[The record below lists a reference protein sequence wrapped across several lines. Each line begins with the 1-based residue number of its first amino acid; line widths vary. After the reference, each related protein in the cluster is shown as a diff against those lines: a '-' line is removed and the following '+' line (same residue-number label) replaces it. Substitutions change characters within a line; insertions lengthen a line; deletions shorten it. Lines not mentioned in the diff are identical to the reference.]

1 MGRPEPC
8 VLFAQTF
15 VHPHLDEYVD
25 EVVFLEPIVITAC
38 EFLEQSAA
46 SVSQAVTLVG
56 ATSPPSFAIEVFVH
70 CEGETRFRRLC
81 QPFLYS
87 HSSSNVLEV
96 EAVVTSH
103 LVVRGSYRSLSL
115 VIYGNTAEDLGQFN
129 IEFDDNALTDLV
141 DSAEG
146 KLEDLPLALHS
157 TNFTIEDST
166 SLRVL
171 SIAVPASDIS
181 LEVKLFLQL
190 MLKILE
196 FLKLGDAGHKVVST
210 VVSAISSYISSDV
223 CESISGSYQ
232 TRKRSEKF
240 DVLNSV
246 VNEARKEL
254 LKVYKVLKQNS
265 GSESSECLLE
275 GNDLELEAEL
285 LDSKALVDM
294 FNRYFHFQRHSSY
307 VGDHRLSRSEHAL
320 LSLSVAHLLCS
331 GSESC
336 FQFVSS
342 GGMDQLANFFSK
354 DGQNS
359 TTTMLLLLGVV
370 ERATRYSIG
379 CEAFLGWWPREDDD
393 IPSGISDGYSQLLK
407 LILSKPRHD
416 VASLAT
422 YLLHRLRFYEVASR
436 YEFAVLSVLGNI
448 STDGR
453 VTDVTLNM
461 LTSAEI
467 LLKKLLKLINS
478 RGPIEDPSP
487 IAFGSRSLITGQTD
501 GLLSYKTTS
510 GLISSSSCC
519 FSDWDIDSHLLWLL
533 KERGFLSLSTAL
545 LSSSKL
551 RVEEGHVM
559 EIFMDVTSSIEAV
572 ILSFLFCR
580 SGLVFLLQD
589 PELSSTLINALRGGH
604 RGNKEDCIPLRYAS
618 VLISKG
624 FFCNPLEIGMIVGMH
639 LKMVNAI
646 DCLLS
651 SNPQSEEFLWV
662 LWELSALSR
671 SDCGRQALLSLG
683 NFPEAVTILIE
694 ALSSVKES
702 ESSGKNSG
710 SSPVNLTIF
719 HSAAEIIEAIV
730 TDSTASSLSSWI
742 GHALELHKALHFSS
756 PGSNR
761 KDAPSRLLEWID
773 AGVVYHK
780 HGGIGLLRYA
790 AVLVSGGDAQLTST
804 SILVS
809 DLTDVENVVGESSG
823 GSDINVMENLGKFT
837 SEKSFDG
844 VTLLDSSL
852 AQLTTALRILSF
864 ISENPTTAVT
874 LYDEGAVIVIYAI
887 LVNCRF
893 MLERSSNNYDYLVDE
908 GTECNTTSDLLLER
922 NRELSIVDL
931 LVSSLVLLITLLQ
944 KLQEAKEQH
953 RNTKLM
959 NALLRLHREISPKL
973 AACAA
978 DLSSPY
984 PDFAIGYGAVC
995 HLIVSSLAFW
1005 PVHGWSPGLFHTL
1018 LTSIQA
1024 TSLLTLGPKE
1034 TSSLLYLL
1042 SDLFPE
1048 EDIWQWTSRMPLLSA
1063 RRMLAVGTLLGP
1075 QKERQ
1080 VNWYLEHGH
1089 ADKLVGQLALH
1100 VDKIAELVQH
1110 YAISALVVIQDLL
1123 RVFVI
1128 RIALQNADYASM
1140 LIRPLLS
1147 SIIHLVSES
1156 CSPSETDAFKV
1167 LRLLDFL
1174 VSLLEHPLGKGLLLK
1189 EGTLQMLTKVLERC
1203 YVNVDVVG
1211 KQTQDTR
1218 SSANYSFSLLTW
1230 CPPVFRFFMLL
1241 FHYEASWHYPQS
1253 PDIKKIENLSDED
1266 CCLILRYLLKGCQVL
1281 PVGKELL
1288 ACLAAFKELASC
1300 SKGQMAIGSTL
1311 FGIHSHAREL
1321 DSRKDNMNESYN
1333 GPSIAEWENCP
1344 PLLSCWMKLLRSIE
1358 AKEDLTTYTIEAV
1371 YALSVGCLQFCMSGG
1386 SLISDR
1392 VVVLKYL
1399 FGLSDDMAKPAG
1411 FPEESINYILEFCSL
1426 LSSKMVMD
1434 DCLITSHLQIPLCQV
1449 SESVKSLSLVLQR
1462 PIGSMEV
1469 NDVVLPQN
1477 DVFVVSK
1484 THQMLENSVEK
1495 IDEHLYIGGLGD
1507 ELLWQCPETL
1517 PDRLT
1522 QTNHGAKRKLSSMD
1536 GPARRHR
1543 GESFQ
1548 TDNSAQNAYSRG
1560 VAHSTVAS
1568 GPTRRD
1574 AFRQRKPNTSRPP
1587 SMHVDDYVARERNV
1601 EGVSNVIA
1609 VPRAGPTG
1617 GRPPSI
1623 HVDEFMARQRERQN
1637 PSAPVAG
1644 EAVGHL
1650 KNDSPVKPTDGEKL
1664 NKSKQ
1669 LKTDFDDDLQGID
1682 IVFDGEE
1689 SDSDDKLPFP
1699 QPDDNLQQP
1708 APVIVDQSSPHSI
1721 VEETESD
1728 AVDSSQFYH
1737 MGTPLGSN
1745 MDENAQS
1752 EFSSKMSGSRPDMS
1766 VTRESS
1772 VSSDRKYVEQS
1783 DDSKNVV
1790 QAKYS
1795 GGYDSAAANNSGY
1808 PVSLY
1813 SNPSNSSMQL
1823 PVDSR
1828 MASQSFFVKNSPQH
1842 VGNATGSQGLYDQ
1855 RFLPNQPPLPPM
1867 PPPPTVSPVIS
1878 HAKDSVPIQSS
1889 PIVNSPAGMQHQMAF
1904 QVQTEYSSQFN
1915 NGSTSTS
1922 LATSVPMPDSKYSR
1936 TSMSSPGGPSRL
1948 APPLPHTP
1956 PPFASS
1962 SYNLSSVKT
1971 SASQPSLYNQTNT
1984 GTTELSQAPIPPAGA
1999 RFSSYPPNPSM
2010 LSMGF
2015 SRPASMPLTLYGNT
2029 TNQQLSENQ
2038 PSIMQNVSNPSA
2050 SFQSMHSVTQL
2061 QPLQPPQ
2068 LPRPPQPPQLLRP
2081 PILALP
2087 QLEQRMAVQSNV
2099 QVHQLQMLQQSQ
2111 VSSMQTYYQTQQQEF
2126 SHALQLQQVEHSQQ
2140 PGDAQSQQE
2149 PDSGMSLHE
2158 YFKSPEAIQSLLRDR
2173 EKLCQLLEQHPK
2185 LMQMLQERLGQL

>member
-8 VLFAQTF
+8 VLFTQTF

-25 EVVFLEPIVITAC
+25 EVVFSEPIVITAC
-38 EFLEQSAA
+38 EFLEQSAS
-46 SVSQAVTLVG
+46 SVAQSVTLVG

-141 DSAEG
+141 DSTEG
-146 KLEDLPLALHS
+146 KLEDLPLALRS
-157 TNFTIEDST
+157 TNFTIDDSRS
-166 SLRVL
+166 SLSAL
-171 SIAVPASDIS
+171 SVPVPATDIT
-181 LEVKLFLQL
+181 LEVKVFLQL

-196 FLKLGDAGHKVVST
+196 FPELGDAGHKVVST
-210 VVSAISSYISSDV
+210 VVSAISSYISSDI
-223 CESISGSYQ
+223 CESISGRYQ
-232 TRKRSEKF
+232 TGKKCEKF
-240 DVLNSV
+240 EELHAV

-254 LKVYKVLKQNS
+254 LEVYKVLRKKF
-265 GSESSECLLE
+265 GTESSECSAE
-275 GNDLELEAEL
+275 GNYLDLDAEM
-285 LDSKALVDM
+285 LDSKMLVEM
-294 FNRYFHFQRHSSY
+294 FNQYFHFRRHSSCI
-307 VGDHRLSRSEHAL
+307 GCHCLSRSEHAL
-320 LSLSVAHLLCS
+320 LGLSMAHLLCS
-331 GSESC
+331 GRESC
-336 FQFVSS
+336 FQFVNS
-342 GGMDQLANFFSK
+342 GGMEQLAVFFSK

-359 TTTMLLLLGVV
+359 TTIMLLLLGVV
-370 ERATRYSIG
+370 ERATRYSVG
-379 CEAFLGWWPREDDD
+379 CEGFLGWWPREDES
-393 IPSGISDGYSQLLK
+393 IPSGISEGYSHLLK

-436 YEFAVLSVLGNI
+436 YESAVLSVLENI
-448 STDGR
+448 STVGR
-453 VTDVTLNM
+453 VTDVALNM
-461 LTSAEI
+461 LSSAEI

-487 IAFGSRSLITGQTD
+487 MACASRSLITGQTD

-510 GLISSSSCC
+510 SLISSSSCC
-519 FSDWDIDSHLLWLL
+519 FSDCDIDSHLLGLL

-545 LSSSKL
+545 LSSSIL
-551 RVEEGHVM
+551 RVEGGHVM
-559 EIFMDVTSSIEAV
+559 EIFMDVSSSIEAV

-580 SGLVFLLQD
+580 SGSIFLLQD
-589 PELSSTLINALRGGH
+589 PELSATLIHALRGGH
-604 RGNKEDCIPLRYAS
+604 RGNKEDCIPLHYAS

-624 FFCNPLEIGMIVGMH
+624 FFGSPLEIGMIIEMH

-651 SNPQSEEFLWV
+651 SNLQSEEFLWV
-662 LWELSALSR
+662 VWELSALSR
-671 SDCGRQALLSLG
+671 SDCGRQALLALG
-683 NFPEAVTILIE
+683 NFPEAVSILIE
-694 ALSSVKES
+694 ALSSIKES
-702 ESSGKNSG
+702 ESIGKNSG

-730 TDSTASSLSSWI
+730 TDSTASSLGSWI
-742 GHALELHKALHFSS
+742 GHAMELHRALHFSS

-790 AVLVSGGDAQLTST
+790 AVLASGGDAQLTST

-809 DLTDVENVVGESSG
+809 DLTDVENVVGETSS
-823 GSDINVMENLGKFT
+823 GSDINVMENLGKFI

-844 VTLLDSSL
+844 VTLRDSSL

-864 ISENPTTAVT
+864 ISENPTVAAT

-931 LVSSLVLLITLLQ
+931 LVPSLVLLITLLQ

-973 AACAA
+973 AACAT

-984 PDFAIGYGAVC
+984 PDYAIGYGAVC
-995 HLIVSSLAFW
+995 HLIASALAFW

-1018 LTSIQA
+1018 LASVQG

-1034 TSSLLYLL
+1034 TCSLLYLL

-1048 EDIWQWTSRMPLLSA
+1048 EDIWLWTSGMPLLTT
-1063 RRMLAVGTLLGP
+1063 RRMLAVGTILGP
-1075 QKERQ
+1075 HKERH
-1080 VNWYLEHGH
+1080 VNWYLESGH
-1089 ADKLVGQLALH
+1089 LEKVVGQLAPHL
-1100 VDKIAELVQH
+1100 DKIAEIIQH

-1128 RIALQNADYASM
+1128 RIACQNANYASM
-1140 LIRPLLS
+1140 LIRPVLS
-1147 SIIHLVSES
+1147 SIIHHVSES
-1156 CSPSETDAFKV
+1156 FSPSDTDAYKV

-1174 VSLLEHPLGKGLLLK
+1174 VSLVEHPLGKGLLLR
-1189 EGTLQMLTKVLERC
+1189 EGTLQMLTKLLDRC
-1203 YVNVDVVG
+1203 FVFVDIDG
-1211 KQTQDTR
+1211 KQTPDR
-1218 SSANYSFSLLTW
+1218 SSAKYSFNFFSW
-1230 CPPVFRFFMLL
+1230 CLPVFKFIMLL
-1241 FHYEASWHYPQS
+1241 FHSENSRHYPRRH
-1253 PDIKKIENLSDED
+1253 DLKYLEKLNDED
-1266 CCLILRYLLKGCQVL
+1266 CTLVLRYLLKSCQVL

-1288 ACLAAFKELASC
+1288 ACLTAFKELASY
-1300 SKGQMAIGSTL
+1300 GEAQMAFGETH
-1311 FGIHSHAREL
+1311 FGIN
-1321 DSRKDNMNESYN
+1321 SRVHEHEPQKDDRNVNYN
-1333 GPSIAEWENCP
+1333 VPSVAEWSKCP
-1344 PLLSCWMKLLRSIE
+1344 PLLSCWMKLLRSIDS
-1358 AKEDLTTYTIEAV
+1358 KEGFSTYGIEAV
-1371 YALSVGCLQFCMSGG
+1371 YALCVGSLQFCMNGD
-1386 SLISDR
+1386 SLNSDR
-1392 VVVLKYL
+1392 VVTLKYL
-1399 FGLSDDMAKPAG
+1399 FGISDDMARSVD
-1411 FPEESINYILEFCSL
+1411 FPEENINYILEFGAL
-1426 LSSKMVMD
+1426 LSSMAATDD
-1434 DCLITSHLQIPLCQV
+1434 DCMDTSHSQIPLYQV
-1449 SESVKSLSLVLQR
+1449 SELVKSLSLVLQR
-1462 PIGSMEV
+1462 PVDSMKLD
-1469 NDVVLPQN
+1469 DVVLPQN
-1477 DVFVVSK
+1477 EVLVFSK
-1484 THQMLENSVEK
+1484 ARQLLESSVEK
-1495 IDEHLYIGGLGD
+1495 IDENLNVGGLGD
-1507 ELLWQCPETL
+1507 KFLWECPETL

-1522 QTNHGAKRKLSSMD
+1522 QANLGTKRKLPSMD
-1536 GPARRHR
+1536 GPVRRAR

-1548 TDNSAQNAYSRG
+1548 ADVSAQNAFSRG
-1560 VAHSTVAS
+1560 LTQSTVSS

-1601 EGVSNVIA
+1601 EGVTNVIA
-1609 VPRAGPTG
+1609 VPRAGSTG

-1637 PSAPVAG
+1637 PSSTVVG
-1644 EAVGHL
+1644 EGGGHI
-1650 KNDSPVKPTDGEKL
+1650 KNASPVKPTDAEKL

-1669 LKTDFDDDLQGID
+1669 LKTDPDDELQGID

-1689 SDSDDKLPFP
+1689 SDPDDKLLFP
-1699 QPDDNLQQP
+1699 QLDDNLQQP
-1708 APVIVDQSSPHSI
+1708 APVIIEQSSPHSI

-1728 AVDSSQFYH
+1728 VVDSSQFSQ

-1745 MDENAQS
+1745 IDENAQS

-1766 VTRESS
+1766 LTRESS
-1772 VSSDRKYVEQS
+1772 VSSDRKYVEHV
-1783 DDSKNVV
+1783 DDLKNV
-1790 QAKYS
+1790 QAKPS
-1795 GGYDSAAANNSGY
+1795 GGYDSAAANSTF

-1813 SNPSNSSMQL
+1813 NNPSTTSMQL

-1828 MASQSFFVKNSPQH
+1828 MASQNFFLKSSPQH
-1842 VGNATGSQGLYDQ
+1842 GGITTGSQGLYDH

-1867 PPPPTVSPVIS
+1867 PPPPTVSPVLS
-1878 HAKDSVPIQSS
+1878 HATDSVPSHSS
-1889 PIVNSPAGMQHQMAF
+1889 SFVNSPAGAQRPVAF
-1904 QVQTEYSSQFN
+1904 QVQSDYSSQFN
-1915 NGSTSTS
+1915 NGSTATS
-1922 LATSVPMPDSKYSR
+1922 SVPMPDSKYSR
-1936 TSMSSPGGPSRL
+1936 TSVSSPGGPSRI
-1948 APPLPHTP
+1948 APPLPPTP

-1962 SYNLSSVKT
+1962 PYNLPPVKN
-1971 SASQPSLYNQTNT
+1971 SASQPSIYNQTSI
-1984 GTTELSQAPIPPAGA
+1984 GTTELSQASTTPSGGRLP
-1999 RFSSYPPNPSM
+1999 SYPLNPPM
-2010 LSMGF
+2010 LSLGF
-2015 SRPASMPLTLYGNT
+2015 SRPASMPLTIFGNT
-2029 TNQQLSENQ
+2029 PNQQQTETQ
-2038 PSIMQNVSNPSA
+2038 PNILHSVSVPSS

-2081 PILALP
+2081 PVQALQ
-2087 QLEQRMAVQSNV
+2087 QLEQGMAVQSNA
-2099 QVHQLQMLQQSQ
+2099 QAQQLQMLQQSQ
-2111 VSSMQTYYQTQQQEF
+2111 VSSMQTYYQTQQQQF
-2126 SHALQLQQVEHSQQ
+2126 SHEQLQQQAEYTQQ
-2140 PGDAQSQQE
+2140 SGDNQSQQQ
-2149 PDSGMSLHE
+2149 PDAGMSLHE

-2173 EKLCQLLEQHPK
+2173 DKLCQLLEQHPK

>member
-8 VLFAQTF
+8 VLFSQTF
-15 VHPHLDEYVD
+15 VHSHLDEYVD
-25 EVVFLEPIVITAC
+25 EVLFAEPVVVTAC
-38 EFLEQSAA
+38 EFLEQSAS
-46 SVSQAVTLVG
+46 SVAQAVTLVG
-56 ATSPPSFAIEVFVH
+56 ATSPPSFALEVFVH

-129 IEFDDNALTDLV
+129 IEFNDNALTDLA

-157 TNFTIEDST
+157 TSFTIEDSAS
-166 SLRVL
+166 SLSVL
-171 SIAVPASDIS
+171 SIPVPAADIS
-181 LEVKLFLQL
+181 FEVKLFLQL

-196 FLKLGDAGHKVVST
+196 FTELGDAGHKVVST

-223 CESISGSYQ
+223 CESISGRYQ
-232 TRKRSEKF
+232 TRKRSDKF
-240 DVLNSV
+240 EDLHSV

-254 LKVYKVLKQNS
+254 LEVYKVLLKNS
-265 GSESSECLLE
+265 GSKSSECLFD

-285 LDSKALVDM
+285 LDSKVLVDM
-294 FNRYFHFQRHSSY
+294 FNQYFHFRRHSSY
-307 VGDHRLSRSEHAL
+307 IGDHCLSRSEHAL
-320 LSLSVAHLLCS
+320 LGLSMAHLLCS
-331 GSESC
+331 GRESC

-342 GGMDQLANFFSK
+342 GGMEQLAKFFSN

-359 TTTMLLLLGVV
+359 TTTTLLLLGVV
-370 ERATRYSIG
+370 ERASRYSVG
-379 CEAFLGWWPREDDD
+379 CEGFLGWWPREDEN
-393 IPSGISDGYSQLLK
+393 IPSGVSDGYSQLLK

-422 YLLHRLRFYEVASR
+422 YLLQRLRFYEVASR
-436 YEFAVLSVLGNI
+436 YESAVLSVLGNI
-448 STDGR
+448 STVGR

-461 LTSAEI
+461 LTSAVI
-467 LLKKLLKLINS
+467 LLKKLLKMINS
-478 RGPIEDPSP
+478 RAPIEDPSP
-487 IAFGSRSLITGQTD
+487 MASASRSLITGQTD
-501 GLLSYKTTS
+501 GLLSYKKTS
-510 GLISSSSCC
+510 GLINSSSCC
-519 FSDWDIDSHLLWLL
+519 FSDGGIDSHLLGLL
-533 KERGFLSLSTAL
+533 KERGFISLSTAL

-551 RVEEGHVM
+551 RVEEGPAM
-559 EIFMDVTSSIEAV
+559 EIFMDVTASIEAV
-572 ILSFLFCR
+572 ILSFLFSR
-580 SGLVFLLQD
+580 SGLIFLLQD
-589 PELSSTLINALRGGH
+589 PELSSTLIHALRGGH

-618 VLISKG
+618 VLIAKG
-624 FFCNPLEIGMIVGMH
+624 FFCSPPEIGMIVGMH

-646 DCLLS
+646 DRLLS
-651 SNPQSEEFLWV
+651 SNPKSEEFLWV
-662 LWELSALSR
+662 LWELSSLSR

-683 NFPEAVTILIE
+683 NFPEAVTVLIE
-694 ALSSVKES
+694 ALSSVKDIES
-702 ESSGKNSG
+702 VGKNSG

-730 TDSTASSLSSWI
+730 TDSTSSSLGSWI
-742 GHALELHKALHFSS
+742 GHAMDLHKTLHFSS

-773 AGVVYHK
+773 TGVVYHR

-790 AVLVSGGDAQLTST
+790 AVLASGGDAQLTST
-804 SILVS
+804 SFLVS
-809 DLTDVENVVGESSG
+809 DLTDVENVVGDSSS
-823 GSDINVMENLGKFT
+823 GSDINVMENLGKFI

-844 VTLLDSSL
+844 VTLRDSSL

-864 ISENPTTAVT
+864 ISENSTVATT

-959 NALLRLHREISPKL
+959 HALLRLHREISPKL

-978 DLSSPY
+978 DLSAPY
-984 PDFAIGYGAVC
+984 PDYAIGYGAVC
-995 HLIVSSLAFW
+995 HLIVSALAFW
-1005 PVHGWSPGLFHTL
+1005 PVYGWSPGLFHTL
-1018 LTSIQA
+1018 LTSVQA
-1024 TSLLTLGPKE
+1024 TSMLTLGPKE
-1034 TSSLLYLL
+1034 TCSLLYLL

-1048 EDIWQWTSRMPLLSA
+1048 EDIWLWTSRMPLLSA

-1080 VNWYLEHGH
+1080 VNWYLEPGH
-1089 ADKLVGQLALH
+1089 VEKLVGQLAPHL
-1100 VDKIAELVQH
+1100 DKIVEMIQH

-1128 RIALQNADYASM
+1128 RIACQNADYAS
-1140 LIRPLLS
+1140 LLLRPVLS
-1147 SIIHLVSES
+1147 SIIHHVSDLR
-1156 CSPSETDAFKV
+1156 SPSETHAFKV
-1167 LRLLDFL
+1167 SRLLDFL
-1174 VSLLEHPLGKGLLLK
+1174 VSLLEHPLGKGLLLR
-1189 EGTLQMLTKVLERC
+1189 EGTLQMLTKLLERC
-1203 YVNVDVVG
+1203 FVAVDG
-1211 KQTQDTR
+1211 KQITDTR
-1218 SSANYSFSLLTW
+1218 SSAKCSFSLLSW
-1230 CPPVFRFFMLL
+1230 CLPVFQFFMLL
-1241 FHYEASWHYPQS
+1241 FHSEASRQYPRGH
-1253 PDIKKIENLSDED
+1253 DIKFFEALSDED
-1266 CCLILRYLLKGCQVL
+1266 CGLILRYLLKGCQVL

-1300 SKGQMAIGSTL
+1300 SEGQMAIVATF

-1321 DSRKDNMNESYN
+1321 DSRKDYRNVNYN
-1333 GPSIAEWENCP
+1333 GLSVSEWETCP
-1344 PLLSCWMKLLRSIE
+1344 PLLSCWMKLLRSID
-1358 AKEDLTTYTIEAV
+1358 AKEDLMTYAIEAV
-1371 YALSVGCLQFCMSGG
+1371 YALSVGCLLFCMNGG

-1399 FGLSDDMAKPAG
+1399 FGLSDDMTKSVG
-1411 FPEESINYILEFCSL
+1411 FPEENINYIQEFSSL
-1426 LSSKMVMD
+1426 LSSKMTMD
-1434 DCLITSHLQIPLCQV
+1434 DCLITSHMQIPLYQV

-1462 PIGSMEV
+1462 PVDSSKV
-1469 NDVVLPQN
+1469 DDVILPQN
-1477 DVFVVSK
+1477 DLLVVSK

-1495 IDEHLYIGGLGD
+1495 IDDHLYHGGLGD
-1507 ELLWQCPETL
+1507 KFLWECPETL

-1522 QTNHGAKRKLSSMD
+1522 QTNHGAKRKLPSMD
-1536 GPARRHR
+1536 GPARRAR

-1548 TDNSAQNAYSRG
+1548 TDNSAQNAFSRG
-1560 VAHSTVAS
+1560 IAHSAVSS

-1601 EGVSNVIA
+1601 DGVTNVIA
-1609 VPRAGPTG
+1609 VPRAGSTG

-1637 PSAPVAG
+1637 PSATVVG

-1650 KNDSPVKPTDGEKL
+1650 KNASPVKPTDGEKL

-1708 APVIVDQSSPHSI
+1708 APVIVEQSSPHSI

-1728 AVDSSQFYH
+1728 VVDSSQFSH

-1745 MDENAQS
+1745 IDENGQS
-1752 EFSSKMSGSRPDMS
+1752 EFSSKMSGSRHDMS
-1766 VTRESS
+1766 LTRESS

-1790 QAKYS
+1790 QTKTS
-1795 GGYDSAAANNSGY
+1795 GGYDSAAANNSGF
-1808 PVSLY
+1808 PGSLY
-1813 SNPSNSSMQL
+1813 NNPSTSSMQL

-1828 MASQSFFVKNSPQH
+1828 MASHNFFLKNSPQH
-1842 VGNATGSQGLYDQ
+1842 GGNASGSQGLYDQ

-1878 HAKDSVPIQSS
+1878 HAADSVPILSS
-1889 PIVNSPAGMQHQMAF
+1889 SFGTSPARAQHSVAF
-1904 QVQTEYSSQFN
+1904 QVQNEYSSPFN
-1915 NGSTSTS
+1915 NGLTSTS
-1922 LATSVPMPDSKYSR
+1922 LAASVPMPDTKYSR
-1936 TSMSSPGGPSRL
+1936 ASLSSPGGPSRH
-1948 APPLPHTP
+1948 APPLPPTP

-1962 SYNLSSVKT
+1962 SYNLPSVKT
-1971 SASQPSLYNQTNT
+1971 SVSQSSPYNQTAI
-1984 GTTELSQAPIPPAGA
+1984 GTNEHSQASIPPSGA
-1999 RFSSYPPNPSM
+1999 RLSSYPLTPRM
-2010 LSMGF
+2010 LSLGF
-2015 SRPASMPLTLYGNT
+2015 SRPGSMPLTLYGNT
-2029 TNQQLSENQ
+2029 QNQQQSENQ
-2038 PSIMQNVSNPSA
+2038 SSILHSVSTP
-2050 SFQSMHSVTQL
+2050 SVTQL

-2081 PILALP
+2081 PVQALP
-2087 QLEQRMAVQSNV
+2087 QLEQGMAVQSKV

-2126 SHALQLQQVEHSQQ
+2126 SHALQQQQAEYTHH
-2140 PGDAQSQQE
+2140 PGDAQSQQQ
-2149 PDSGMSLHE
+2149 PDSGNSSLQDF
-2158 YFKSPEAIQSLLRDR
+2158 FKSPEAIQSLLRDR
-2173 EKLCQLLEQHPK
+2173 DKLCQLLEQHPK

>member
-25 EVVFLEPIVITAC
+25 EVIFSEPIVITAC
-38 EFLEQSAA
+38 EFLEQSAS
-46 SVSQAVTLVG
+46 SVAQAVTLVG

-141 DSAEG
+141 DSTEG
-146 KLEDLPLALHS
+146 KVEDLPLALRS
-157 TNFTIEDST
+157 TNFTIDDSRS
-166 SLRVL
+166 SLSVL
-171 SIAVPASDIS
+171 SISVPATDIS
-181 LEVKLFLQL
+181 LQVKLFLQL

-196 FLKLGDAGHKVVST
+196 FSELGDAGHKVVST
-210 VVSAISSYISSDV
+210 VVSAISSYISSDI
-223 CESISGSYQ
+223 CESISGRYQ
-232 TRKRSEKF
+232 MGKMSEKF
-240 DVLNSV
+240 EGLQSV
-246 VNEARKEL
+246 VNEARIEL
-254 LKVYKVLKQNS
+254 LEVYKDLRQKF
-265 GSESSECLLE
+265 GSESSEYSSKD
-275 GNDLELEAEL
+275 NYLELDAEM
-285 LDSKALVDM
+285 LDSKMLVDM
-294 FNRYFHFQRHSSY
+294 FNQYFHFRRHSSSI
-307 VGDHRLSRSEHAL
+307 GCLSRSEHAL
-320 LSLSVAHLLCS
+320 LGLSMAHLLCS
-331 GSESC
+331 GRESS
-336 FQFVSS
+336 FQFVNS
-342 GGMDQLANFFSK
+342 GGMEQLAMFFPK

-359 TTTMLLLLGVV
+359 TTIMLLLLGVV
-370 ERATRYSIG
+370 ERATRYSVG
-379 CEAFLGWWPREDDD
+379 CEGFLGWWPREDES
-393 IPSGISDGYSQLLK
+393 IPAGISEGYSNLLK

-436 YEFAVLSVLGNI
+436 YESAVLSVLENV
-448 STDGR
+448 STVGR

-461 LTSAEI
+461 LSSAEI
-467 LLKKLLKLINS
+467 LLRKLLKLINS

-487 IAFGSRSLITGQTD
+487 VACASRSLITGQTD

-510 GLISSSSCC
+510 NLISSSNCC
-519 FSDWDIDSHLLWLL
+519 FSDCDIDSHLLGLL

-545 LSSSKL
+545 LSSSIL
-551 RVEEGHVM
+551 RVEGGRAM
-559 EIFMDVTSSIEAV
+559 EIFMDVSSSIEAV

-580 SGLVFLLQD
+580 SGLIFLLQD
-589 PELSSTLINALRGGH
+589 PELSSTLIHALRGGH

-624 FFCNPLEIGMIVGMH
+624 FFCSPPEIGMIIEMH
-639 LKMVNAI
+639 LKMVSAI

-662 LWELSALSR
+662 VWELSALSR
-671 SDCGRQALLSLG
+671 SYCGRQTLLALGS
-683 NFPEAVTILIE
+683 FPEAVSSLIE
-694 ALSSVKES
+694 ALSSIKES
-702 ESSGKNSG
+702 ESIGKNGG

-730 TDSTASSLSSWI
+730 TDSTASSLGAWI
-742 GHALELHKALHFSS
+742 CHAIELHRALHFSS

-790 AVLVSGGDAQLTST
+790 AVLASGGDAQLTST

-809 DLTDVENVVGESSG
+809 DLTDVENVVGESSS
-823 GSDINVMENLGKFT
+823 GSDINVMENLGKFI

-844 VTLLDSSL
+844 VTLRDSSL

-864 ISENPTTAVT
+864 ISENPTIAAT

-931 LVSSLVLLITLLQ
+931 LVPSLVLLSTLLQ

-984 PDFAIGYGAVC
+984 PDYAIGYGAVC
-995 HLIVSSLAFW
+995 HLVASALAFW

-1018 LTSIQA
+1018 LASVQGTL
-1024 TSLLTLGPKE
+1024 LLTLGPKE
-1034 TSSLLYLL
+1034 TCSLLYLL

-1048 EDIWQWTSRMPLLSA
+1048 EDIWLWTSGMPLLTT
-1063 RRMLAVGTLLGP
+1063 RRMLAVGTILGP
-1075 QKERQ
+1075 HKERH
-1080 VNWYLEHGH
+1080 VNWYLESGH
-1089 ADKLVGQLALH
+1089 LEKLVGQLAPHL
-1100 VDKIAELVQH
+1100 DKIAEIIQH

-1128 RIALQNADYASM
+1128 RIACQNANYASK
-1140 LIRPLLS
+1140 LLRPVLS
-1147 SIIHLVSES
+1147 SIIHHVSES
-1156 CSPSETDAFKV
+1156 SFPSDTDAYKV

-1174 VSLLEHPLGKGLLLK
+1174 VSLSEHPLGKGLLLK
-1189 EGTLQMLTKVLERC
+1189 EGTFQMLTKVLDRC
-1203 YVNVDVVG
+1203 FVIVDVDG
-1211 KQTQDTR
+1211 KQTPDK
-1218 SSANYSFSLLTW
+1218 SSSKCSFDFFSW
-1230 CPPVFRFFMLL
+1230 CLPVYKFIMLV
-1241 FHYEASWHYPQS
+1241 FHSETSRHYPRRH
-1253 PDIKKIENLSDED
+1253 DFKNFEKLSEED
-1266 CCLILRYLLKGCQVL
+1266 SALVLRYLLKSCQVL

-1288 ACLAAFKELASC
+1288 ACLTAFKELASC
-1300 SKGQMAIGSTL
+1300 VEGQMAFGSTH
-1311 FGIHSHAREL
+1311 FGIYSHAHEL
-1321 DSRKDNMNESYN
+1321 EPRKDDRNVNYN
-1333 GPSIAEWENCP
+1333 VYSLAEWRRCP
-1344 PLLSCWMKLLRSIE
+1344 PLLNCWMKLLRSIDT
-1358 AKEDLTTYTIEAV
+1358 KEGFSTYVIDTV
-1371 YALSVGCLQFCMSGG
+1371 YALCVGSLQFCMDGD
-1386 SLISDR
+1386 SLNSDR
-1392 VVVLKYL
+1392 VVTLKYL
-1399 FGLSDDMAKPAG
+1399 FGLSDDMTRSVG
-1411 FPEESINYILEFCSL
+1411 FPEENINYILEFSAL
-1426 LSSKMVMD
+1426 FSSKAATD
-1434 DCLITSHLQIPLCQV
+1434 DCLITSQSEIPLYQV
-1449 SESVKSLSLVLQR
+1449 SESVKTLTLVLQK
-1462 PIGSMEV
+1462 PVGSMKLD
-1469 NDVVLPQN
+1469 DVVLPQN
-1477 DVFVVSK
+1477 EVLVSSK
-1484 THQMLENSVEK
+1484 THQLLEK
-1495 IDEHLYIGGLGD
+1495 IDDNLYVGGLGD
-1507 ELLWQCPETL
+1507 KFLWECPETL

-1522 QTNHGAKRKLSSMD
+1522 QTNLAAKRKLPSMD
-1536 GPARRHR
+1536 GPVRRTR
-1543 GESFQ
+1543 GENFQ
-1548 TDNSAQNAYSRG
+1548 ADISAQNAFSRG
-1560 VAHSTVAS
+1560 VTQSTVSS

-1601 EGVSNVIA
+1601 EGVTNVIA
-1609 VPRAGPTG
+1609 VPRAGSSG

-1637 PSAPVAG
+1637 PSATVVG

-1650 KNDSPVKPTDGEKL
+1650 KNASPVKPTDAEKL
-1664 NKSKQ
+1664 NKSRQ
-1669 LKTDFDDDLQGID
+1669 LKTDLDDDLQGID

-1689 SDSDDKLPFP
+1689 SDPDDKLPFP

-1708 APVIVDQSSPHSI
+1708 APVIVEQSSPHSI

-1728 AVDSSQFYH
+1728 VVDSSQFSQ

-1745 MDENAQS
+1745 IDENAQS

-1766 VTRESS
+1766 LTRESS
-1772 VSSDRKYVEQS
+1772 VSSDRKYVEHV
-1783 DDSKNVV
+1783 DDLKNL
-1790 QAKYS
+1790 QAKPS
-1795 GGYDSAAANNSGY
+1795 GGYDSAAANSSF
-1808 PVSLY
+1808 PMSLY
-1813 SNPSNSSMQL
+1813 NNPSTSMPL

-1828 MASQSFFVKNSPQH
+1828 MASQNFFLKSSPQH
-1842 VGNATGSQGLYDQ
+1842 GGIATGSQGLYDQ

-1878 HAKDSVPIQSS
+1878 HATDSVPSQSS
-1889 PIVNSPAGMQHQMAF
+1889 SFVNSPAGAQRPVAF
-1904 QVQTEYSSQFN
+1904 QVQSDYSSPFN
-1915 NGSTSTS
+1915 NGSTATA
-1922 LATSVPMPDSKYSR
+1922 LASSVPMPDSKYSR
-1936 TSMSSPGGPSRL
+1936 TSVSSPGGPNRV
-1948 APPLPHTP
+1948 APPLPPTP

-1962 SYNLSSVKT
+1962 PYNLPSVKT
-1971 SASQPSLYNQTNT
+1971 SVSQPSIYNQTSI
-1984 GTTELSQAPIPPAGA
+1984 GSTELSQATTTPSGA
-1999 RFSSYPPNPSM
+1999 RLPSYPLNPPM
-2010 LSMGF
+2010 LSLGF
-2015 SRPASMPLTLYGNT
+2015 SRPASMPLTVFGNT
-2029 TNQQLSENQ
+2029 PNQQQTENQ
-2038 PSIMQNVSNPSA
+2038 PSILQSGSVPPA

-2081 PILALP
+2081 PVQVLQ
-2087 QLEQRMAVQSNV
+2087 QLEHGMGVQGNV

-2111 VSSMQTYYQTQQQEF
+2111 VSSMQTYYQTQQQQF
-2126 SHALQLQQVEHSQQ
+2126 SHEQQQPVEYTQQ
-2140 PGDAQSQQE
+2140 PGDGQSQQQ
-2149 PDSGMSLHE
+2149 PDAGMSLHE

-2173 EKLCQLLEQHPK
+2173 DKLCQLLEQHPK